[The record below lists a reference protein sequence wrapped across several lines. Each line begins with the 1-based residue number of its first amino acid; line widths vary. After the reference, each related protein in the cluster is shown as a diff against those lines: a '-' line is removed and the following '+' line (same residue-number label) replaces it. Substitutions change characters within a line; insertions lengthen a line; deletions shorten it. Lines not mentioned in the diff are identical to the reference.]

1 MKNFRT
7 TVFGAV
13 AVLGLAAT
21 SQAQIV
27 NSAHNF
33 SSMSWSG
40 GEICK
45 PCHTPHGGNAAAGA
59 LWNHDLT
66 NATYQMF
73 EGTPG
78 TAEDDFDHRS
88 RLCLSCHDGT
98 VALDSFGGQTGTN
111 FIPANGNLGTDLTND
126 HPVGSAAVYP
136 EAGSGSTRFK
146 DQTTLP
152 SAIRLRDWT
161 DSAGAAHKVVGCS
174 TCHNV
179 HNKGFPHLLTMS
191 NSGSAVCLSCHIK

>member
-1 MKNFRT
+1 MKTCKALWFG
-7 TVFGAV
+7 TVAL
-13 AVLGLAAT
+13 LGLAANAN
-21 SQAQIV
+21 AQIV

-40 GEICK
+40 GEICL
-45 PCHTPHGGNAAAGA
+45 PCHTPHGGNAEAGA
-59 LWNHDLT
+59 LWNHALT

-73 EGTPG
+73 EGAAG
-78 TAEDDFDHRS
+78 TAADDFDHRS

-111 FIPANGNLGTDLTND
+111 FIGPNGNLGTDLTND

-136 EAGSGSTRFK
+136 ETTSTRFNAIA
-146 DQTTLP
+146 TLP

-161 DSAGAAHKVVGCS
+161 DSAGVLHKVVGCS

-191 NSGSAVCLSCHIK
+191 NSASAVCLSCHIK